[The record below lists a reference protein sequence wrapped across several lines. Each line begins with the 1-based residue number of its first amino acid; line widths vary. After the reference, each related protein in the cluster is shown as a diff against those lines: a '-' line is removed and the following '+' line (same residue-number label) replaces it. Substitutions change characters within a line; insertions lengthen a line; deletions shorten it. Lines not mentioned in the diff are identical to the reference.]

1 MRTNKSQFAEYEC
14 SPTASSF
21 VFIAGRRAS
30 TEVEL
35 SSSERRKGVR
45 RLAAPTDTSHSS
57 PVDLGESHLQG
68 VALMTRAWGIST
80 ELLCIVCLHLSGA
93 TSRRIYSSAIFVL
106 AAAAEQCGSFLYF
119 RRTKSIYRARLVE
132 LVFPARPV
140 TARLAGSV
148 LDNTLIQSSY
158 KLVSDFHDFS

>member
-21 VFIAGRRAS
+21 VFIAGRRAA

-35 SSSERRKGVR
+35 SSSGRREGVR

-68 VALMTRAWGIST
+68 VALITRAWGITT

-93 TSRRIYSSAIFVL
+93 TSLRIYSNAFFVL
-106 AAAAEQCGSFLYF
+106 AAAAEQCGSFF
-119 RRTKSIYRARLVE
+119 CMAVAQNPSTE
-132 LVFPARPV
+132 LVSSNSCFPPDRSQ
-140 TARLAGSV
+140 RGWRV
-148 LDNTLIQSSY
+148 LFWTIPRYS
-158 KLVSDFHDFS
+158 

>member
-21 VFIAGRRAS
+21 VFIAGRRAA

-35 SSSERRKGVR
+35 SSSGRREGVR
-45 RLAAPTDTSHSS
+45 RLAAPTDTLHSS

-93 TSRRIYSSAIFVL
+93 TSRRIYSSAILLL
-106 AAAAEQCGSFLYF
+106 AAAAEQCGSFLYG
-119 RRTKSIYRARLVE
+119 RRTKSVDRARLVE

-148 LDNTLIQSSY
+148 LDNTSIQLSY
-158 KLVSDFHDFS
+158 KLVNDFHDFS

>member
-21 VFIAGRRAS
+21 VFIAGRRAG

-35 SSSERRKGVR
+35 SSSGRREGVR
-45 RLAAPTDTSHSS
+45 RLAAPTDTKHSS
-57 PVDLGESHLQG
+57 PVNLGESHLQG
-68 VALMTRAWGIST
+68 VALITRAWGIST

-93 TSRRIYSSAIFVL
+93 TSRRIYSNAFFVL
-106 AAAAEQCGSFLYF
+106 AAAAEQCGSFLYG
-119 RRTKSIYRARLVE
+119 RRTNVE

-148 LDNTLIQSSY
+148 LDNTSIQLSY

>member
-21 VFIAGRRAS
+21 VFIAGRRAG

-35 SSSERRKGVR
+35 SSSGRREGVR

-57 PVDLGESHLQG
+57 PVDLGELHLQG

-80 ELLCIVCLHLSGA
+80 ELLCIVCLHVSGA

-106 AAAAEQCGSFLYF
+106 AAAAEQCGSFLYG
-119 RRTKSIYRARLVE
+119 RRTKSIDRARLVE

-148 LDNTLIQSSY
+148 LDNTLIQLSY

>member
-21 VFIAGRRAS
+21 VFIAGRRAA

-35 SSSERRKGVR
+35 SSSGRREGVR
-45 RLAAPTDTSHSS
+45 RLAAPTDTLHSS

-80 ELLCIVCLHLSGA
+80 ELLCIVCFHLSGA
-93 TSRRIYSSAIFVL
+93 TSRRIYSNAILLL
-106 AAAAEQCGSFLYF
+106 AAAAEQCGSFFVWPSHKIYRPSSS
-119 RRTKSIYRARLVE
+119 RRTRVSRQTGHSEAGGFCFGQYLDTVE
-132 LVFPARPV
+132 L
-140 TARLAGSV
+140 
-148 LDNTLIQSSY
+148 
-158 KLVSDFHDFS
+158 

>member
-21 VFIAGRRAS
+21 VFIAGRRAA

-35 SSSERRKGVR
+35 SSSGRREGVR
-45 RLAAPTDTSHSS
+45 RLAAPTDMSHSS
-57 PVDLGESHLQG
+57 PVNLGESHLQG
-68 VALMTRAWGIST
+68 VALITRAWGIST

-93 TSRRIYSSAIFVL
+93 TSRRIYSNAFFVL
-106 AAAAEQCGSFLYF
+106 AAAAEQRGSFLYG
-119 RRTKSIYRARLVE
+119 RRTKSIDRARLVE

-148 LDNTLIQSSY
+148 LDNTSIQLSY